1 MFPLYY
7 FFFALFCT
15 CILLLEYKCDQYFT
29 IVYCKITIFAEGT
42 NTKTSAR
49 ESLPFAIGTD
59 RGASIIPYSV
69 CVIIGPVTVAIH
81 GLGGVVCPFP
91 HVSGA
96 IITCLGTAC
105 TAVTGCGWLS
115 AQAYPNSAIFMCIV
129 IMFSFQLHI
138 RSA

>member
-96 IITCLGTAC
+96 LKTRLVAVR
-105 TAVTGCGWLS
+105 TAVTGSGGLA
-115 AQAYPNSAIFMCIV
+115 AQAYPQTEVTHSCNYAI
-129 IMFSFQLHI
+129 Q
-138 RSA
+138 